1 MQDLARLRE
10 DLAVR
15 WQGLKDERSPWLTT
29 WRDISDYICPDR
41 GRFGSPGDTNDGQRN
56 DSLIIDDSARLAHRN
71 FASGMRSGLT
81 NPAHPWFK
89 LVTPGDPEKS
99 DYPELRAWL
108 DHVGTVLMR
117 IFAKSN
123 AYSAFQ
129 ATYSECGA
137 FGTHAFLI
145 EPDFETV
152 IRVRPFTI
160 GEFVLGTDGKNHVSV
175 LGREFSMTALQMVTE
190 YGLDNVS
197 DSVKDAYRQGNSRQ
211 RFDLVQM
218 ILPNEWREQGKATSK
233 NLPFLSAHWDPSER
247 AGRFLRTSGYKYFP
261 AITPRWSVVSDDV
274 YSKGSPGWFAL
285 GNAKMIQQ
293 LQTDCLTAIQK
304 VIDPP
309 LQAPASL
316 MQQYGLSTVP
326 GGINYVPDTNQAGI
340 RSIYDGRPDI
350 EAIEAKIQRVGVNVE
365 RAFFSDLF
373 LMLTNLDRN
382 RMTATEV
389 AERHEEKLLM
399 LGPVL
404 EQLYNEMLD
413 PVIDQTFSRAL
424 DAGILPPPPPDLQG
438 EEIKAEYVSVLAQA
452 QRMVGTA
459 AIEQTMAFAGN
470 LLAAFPEVRHKIDAM
485 AALQKYGTYVGVPAD
500 ILRPTEEALARLEQ
514 EAQQI
519 QAQQA
524 MEQVQSGAQSA
535 KLLAD
540 TAVGQ
545 STAMDMLLGGLTG
558 AAP

>member
-1 MQDLARLRE
+1 MDLARLRE
-10 DLAVR
+10 DLDVR
-15 WQGLKDERSPWLTT
+15 WQGLKDERSPWETP

-41 GRFGSPGDTNDGQRN
+41 GRFGSPSDTNDGRRN

-99 DYPELRAWL
+99 DAPQLRAWL
-108 DHVGTVLMR
+108 DHVAHVLMR

-129 ATYSECGA
+129 ATYAECGA
-137 FGTHAFLI
+137 FGTHAFML

-152 IRVRPFTI
+152 IRVRPYTI
-160 GEFVLGTDGKNHVSV
+160 NEYVLGTDGKNNVSV
-175 LGREFSMTALQMVTE
+175 LAREFSMTALQMITE

-197 DSVKDAYRQGNSRQ
+197 NAVREAYRRGNSRQ
-211 RFDLVQM
+211 RFDLVHM
-218 ILPNEWREQGKATSK
+218 VLPNEWRDQGKITSRNK
-233 NLPFLSAHWDPSER
+233 PYLSAHWDPGDESK
-247 AGRFLRTSGYKYFP
+247 RFLRTKGYDYFP

-293 LQTDCLTAIQK
+293 LQTDCLVGIQK

-316 MQQYGLSTVP
+316 INQYGLTTVP
-326 GGINYVPDTNQAGI
+326 GGINYVPDVSQAGI
-340 RSIYDGRPDI
+340 RSIYDVRPDI
-350 EAIEAKIQRVGVNVE
+350 GAIEMKIDKVSVNVQ

-382 RMTATEV
+382 QMTATEV

-413 PVIDQTFSRAL
+413 PVIGQTFSRAF

-470 LLAAFPEVRHKIDAM
+470 LIAVFPEVRHKIDAL
-485 AALQKYGTYVGVPAD
+485 AALQKYGTYVGVPAE
-500 ILRPTEEALARLEQ
+500 ILRTTDEALARIEQ
-514 EAQQI
+514 EARQI

-535 KLLAD
+535 KILSD
-540 TAVGQ
+540 TPVGQ
-545 STAMDMLLGGLTG
+545 STAMDMLLGGITG
-558 AAP
+558 NAP